1 MYTSYSVE
9 NFRCFKNLKI
19 ENLAAF
25 NLISGKNNSGKT
37 SLLESLWLHCYAN
50 DPELG
55 WRVTKFRGVAKQDG
69 RNFLADLFYDF
80 ELQKE
85 ISLSAEGS
93 WGGKPR
99 KLTIKSSPPEEVRLT
114 LTDND
119 RDESSLSQFDSR
131 WTEFSSIYRSG
142 IVLNYTDE
150 SGKNYESRGFGGLVD
165 LEGYA
170 PRKKEGFLSDSADWP
185 NHPTCVFLNSRKQNI
200 REDMKR
206 FSKVLLD
213 GHQDEVVKSLQMI
226 DKRIRNIDILS
237 VPTFMFYVR
246 VSDLTR
252 PIPISFMGEGTK
264 RFLSIYLAFH
274 EARNGVL
281 LIDEFEN
288 CFHHSVLKKMLK
300 YFYELSQRLN
310 VQVFATTHSLDMLE
324 AANEAFL
331 QHSDD
336 FSYYRLDWKEGE
348 LTATNY
354 PFYLF
359 QYTVE
364 NEVEIR

>member
-1 MYTSYSVE
+1 M
-9 NFRCFKNLKI
+9 
-19 ENLAAF
+19 
-25 NLISGKNNSGKT
+25 
-37 SLLESLWLHCYAN
+37 ESLWLHCYPN

-55 WRVTKFRGVAKQDG
+55 WRVAKFRGVAKQDS
-69 RNFLADLFYDF
+69 RNFLADLFYEF

-85 ISLSAEGS
+85 FSLSAEGS

-170 PRKKEGFLSDSADWP
+170 PRNKEGFLSDSADLP

-252 PIPISFMGEGTK
+252 PIPISFMGEAT
-264 RFLSIYLAFH
+264 RRLLSIFLAFH

-281 LIDEFEN
+281 LIDELEN

-331 QHSDD
+331 HHSDE
-336 FSYYRLDWKEGE
+336 FSFYRLGWKEGV

-364 NEVEIR
+364 NEVDIR